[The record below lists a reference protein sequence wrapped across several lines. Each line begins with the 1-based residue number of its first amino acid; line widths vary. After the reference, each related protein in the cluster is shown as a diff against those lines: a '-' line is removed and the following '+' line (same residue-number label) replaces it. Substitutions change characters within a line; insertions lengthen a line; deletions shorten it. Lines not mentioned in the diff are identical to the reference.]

1 MEYGADQVEL
11 FIETN
16 EGEGMHP
23 LKRVASGGELSRLT
37 LAIQGASSG
46 VATIHTAIYDEVDT
60 GVGGAIAEAIGT
72 KLRCAAQEGQAIVI
86 THMPQIAALG
96 AHHLAVR
103 KERSGGRVH
112 TRVVAVSGET
122 RSEEIARMLGG
133 ARISKRVADHAEELL
148 HRALQAA

>member
-1 MEYGADQVEL
+1 M
-11 FIETN
+11 
-16 EGEGMHP
+16 
-23 LKRVASGGELSRLT
+23 ASGGELSRLT

-72 KLRCAAQEGQAIVI
+72 KLRRASEDGQAIVI

-103 KERSGGRVH
+103 KERSDDRVH
-112 TRVVAVSGET
+112 TRVVSVTGDRRAK
-122 RSEEIARMLGG
+122 EIARMLGG
-133 ARISKRVADHAEELL
+133 ARVSKRVSDHAEELL
-148 HRALQAA
+148 HRARQAA